1 MNDGNVYNGTYVS
14 GKRQGHGKIYYSNGD
29 IYVGYWKDD
38 KIEGFGRYYYN
49 NGHMYVIVGLIPS
62 EPAATC
68 NLSF

>member
-1 MNDGNVYNGTYVS
+1 MAMSIMGLTSVGNDRDMVRS
-14 GKRQGHGKIYYSNGD
+14 IIPWRD
-29 IYVGYWKDD
+29 WKDD